1 MTDIITPESV
11 QKLPLKTYD
20 VTANLEL
27 ARKIASDPAFDILG
41 HELDGLIQTVEREVV
56 LDVYNPTEKSLQ
68 KIFEDLIGGMVIA
81 DTLVSHILDRT
92 FPNQEGE
99 HTVNS
104 ILFHSYVAIASDSI
118 AHALEAA
125 RLAAIVCET
134 LDGHR
139 SRPIDT
145 SEHREE
151 VNT

>member
-41 HELDGLIQTVEREVV
+41 DELDGLTQTVEREVV

-104 ILFHSYVAIASDSI
+104 IFFHSYVAIASDSI

-145 SEHREE
+145 GEHREE

>member
-41 HELDGLIQTVEREVV
+41 HELDGLTQTVEREVV

-145 SEHREE
+145 AEHREE